1 MYSHYLKKNSESGY
15 TFVNAILQLSIFLLF
30 SQIFLLSIHFV
41 YQTEERL
48 TNVIDVEWAI
58 FLQQTDYFLSNAD
71 RITIQQ
77 DPSGIRYMI
86 NEEEYDI
93 EYYPNMVRKQ
103 KNKVGHE
110 PLLMNVEKLAVSM
123 SERSLTFQVRF
134 KNGSEKEHTI
144 YVTEA
149 EQ

>member
-1 MYSHYLKKNSESGY
+1 MYSHSLKKNSESGY

-58 FLQQTDYFLSNAD
+58 FLQQTDHFLSNAD

-93 EYYPNMVRKQ
+93 EYYPTMIRKQ
-103 KNKVGHE
+103 KNRVGHE
-110 PLLMNVEKLAVSM
+110 PLLMNVESLQVEM
-123 SERSLTFQVRF
+123 SERSLKFQVRF
-134 KNGSEKEHTI
+134 TNGLVKEHTF
-144 YVTEA
+144 YVSENL
-149 EQ
+149 